1 MNIYS
6 ETPCDPREREGIF
19 PVVVLGLGN
28 LLRRDEGLG
37 IRALE
42 RLCERYVLP
51 DDVRVVDGGTLGL
64 DLLSYLEEAGRLLVL
79 DAALTDGP
87 PGTLL
92 RVADDDVP
100 AFFGMRTSPHEIA
113 LPDLLAVARLRGTA
127 PGTVVVLGMQPAA
140 LELGWELSPAVAARL
155 DALAEAAAAELRHW
169 GLSLTRRSTSG
180 EGGAACTNSARHR
193 AS

>member
-1 MNIYS
+1 M
-6 ETPCDPREREGIF
+6 TAERSPMTDRA

-42 RLCERYVLP
+42 RLHESYLLP
-51 DDVRVVDGGTLGL
+51 EAIQVVDGGTLGL
-64 DLLSYLEEAGRLLVL
+64 DLLCYLEEARRLLVL

-92 RVADDDVP
+92 RVVDAEVP
-100 AFFGMRTSPHEIA
+100 AYFGMRTSPHEIA
-113 LPDLLAVARLRGTA
+113 LPDLLALTQLRGTA
-127 PGTVVVLGMQPAA
+127 PDEVVVLGMQPEA
-140 LELGWELSPAVAARL
+140 LELGWDLSPVVAARL
-155 DALAEAAAAELRHW
+155 DALADAAAAELRRW
-169 GLSLTRRSTSG
+169 GMVVERRTAL
-180 EGGAACTNSARHR
+180 EKGGAACTSSPRHR

>member
-1 MNIYS
+1 MS
-6 ETPCDPREREGIF
+6 ASAEPMAMGARR

-37 IRALE
+37 VRALE
-42 RLCERYVLP
+42 RLRERYLLP
-51 DDVRVVDGGTLGL
+51 DTVQVVDGGTLGL
-64 DLLSYLEEAGRLLVL
+64 DLLCYLEEAQRLLVL

-92 RVADDDVP
+92 RVAETAVP

-113 LPDLLAVARLRGTA
+113 LPDLLAVTRLRGTA
-127 PGTVVVLGMQPAA
+127 PSEVVVLGMQPEA

-155 DALAEAAAAELRHW
+155 DALADAAADELRSW
-169 GLSLTRRSTSG
+169 GLNIERRST
-180 EGGAACTNSARHR
+180 
-193 AS
+193 